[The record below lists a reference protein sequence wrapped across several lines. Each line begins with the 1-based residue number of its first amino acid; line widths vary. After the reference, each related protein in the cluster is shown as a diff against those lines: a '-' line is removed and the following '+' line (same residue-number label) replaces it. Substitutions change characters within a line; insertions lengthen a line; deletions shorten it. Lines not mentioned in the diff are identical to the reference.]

1 MDKTNKLSKDQQNFL
16 NRRRWARVGVVYV
29 LLISFLLLFLSP
41 LMFSVVS
48 SFKTNPLENPPN
60 LRVSQ
65 LNPANWIKA
74 GRLAQQA
81 GGSLFSGGASPGHTF
96 NFQINYFIPHE
107 MQLEVP
113 DVAIPRR
120 KAGAGLAAVKTPI
133 YAADYMTVSQIIES
147 FRADFEYEGMSGE
160 KVTFNIVVTYPEGNG
175 PKLERVPMDIL
186 MPDGLIYLSSTLPAS
201 RIERRGR
208 VASFNDITPGIF
220 GYSLYNYIRVFK
232 ETQSLS
238 SGKDLFTAWFS
249 NSLFVAVARV
259 ILNLIFASMAGYALA
274 RYKFRGRTLF
284 FIILLAS
291 QVLPGQVTFISNYL
305 VMRDGI
311 FGLSKLFGVN
321 TLLNNPIALIVGGAG
336 GSAMIESAKV
346 FIMKQFF
353 ESLPVEIEEA
363 AYIDGAG
370 HFSTF
375 FKVMLPI
382 SRPALGAVAI
392 LTFQGAW
399 NDFFWPMIVLTSPE
413 EVRTLPI
420 GILYFRQIY
429 GAAGDWGLILS
440 GAVMSALPVVIL
452 FVVFQ
457 KYFLQGMS
465 FGGSKG

>member
-1 MDKTNKLSKDQQNFL
+1 
-16 NRRRWARVGVVYV
+16 
-29 LLISFLLLFLSP
+29 
-41 LMFSVVS
+41 
-48 SFKTNPLENPPN
+48 
-60 LRVSQ
+60 
-65 LNPANWIKA
+65 
-74 GRLAQQA
+74 
-81 GGSLFSGGASPGHTF
+81 
-96 NFQINYFIPHE
+96 
-107 MQLEVP
+107 
-113 DVAIPRR
+113 
-120 KAGAGLAAVKTPI
+120 
-133 YAADYMTVSQIIES
+133 
-147 FRADFEYEGMSGE
+147 
-160 KVTFNIVVTYPEGNG
+160 
-175 PKLERVPMDIL
+175 
-186 MPDGLIYLSSTLPAS
+186 
-201 RIERRGR
+201 
-208 VASFNDITPGIF
+208 
-220 GYSLYNYIRVFK
+220 
-232 ETQSLS
+232 
-238 SGKDLFTAWFS
+238 
-249 NSLFVAVARV
+249 
-259 ILNLIFASMAGYALA
+259 
-274 RYKFRGRTLF
+274 
-284 FIILLAS
+284 
-291 QVLPGQVTFISNYL
+291 
-305 VMRDGI
+305 MRDGI

-420 GILYFRQIY
+420 GILSFSQIS